1 MKSKSPTFDDFW
13 KAYPLHRGKL
23 DAEKAW
29 ARLSATDKQ
38 KALAALPR
46 YREYLQQTGTNIK
59 YPQGWLNGRRWED
72 EYDELSSVAGA
83 ACTAPAATK
92 PCPPD
97 TTAPTLFSDMETW

>member
-1 MKSKSPTFDDFW
+1 MRSKAPSFDDFW

-29 ARLSATDKQ
+29 ARLSDTDKQ

-59 YPQGWLNGRRWED
+59 YPQGWLNGHRWED
-72 EYDELSSVAGA
+72 EYDE
-83 ACTAPAATK
+83 PATK
-92 PCPPD
+92 TEQSTTPPATAD
-97 TTAPTLFSDMETW
+97 TLSDMETW